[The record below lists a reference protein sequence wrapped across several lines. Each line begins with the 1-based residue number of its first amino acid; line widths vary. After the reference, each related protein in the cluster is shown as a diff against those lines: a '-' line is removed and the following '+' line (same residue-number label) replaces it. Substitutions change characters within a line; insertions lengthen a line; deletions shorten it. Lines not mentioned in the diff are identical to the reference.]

1 MYKKKQF
8 NYELPFFYLNFLLTF
23 FSSPF
28 GITSQKSDNFPV
40 RPSALQSSL
49 SMRLNFLIINAV
61 ATRATAPAATP
72 ITTDFFMIN
81 LYLVMNYV
89 PILKI
94 PTIKNDRDLNK

>member
-1 MYKKKQF
+1 MEIINFYNSEKKAVH
-8 NYELPFFYLNFLLTF
+8 YELPFFYLNFLLTF

-81 LYLVMNYV
+81 FVFGYELCSNF
-89 PILKI
+89 
-94 PTIKNDRDLNK
+94 KNPYH